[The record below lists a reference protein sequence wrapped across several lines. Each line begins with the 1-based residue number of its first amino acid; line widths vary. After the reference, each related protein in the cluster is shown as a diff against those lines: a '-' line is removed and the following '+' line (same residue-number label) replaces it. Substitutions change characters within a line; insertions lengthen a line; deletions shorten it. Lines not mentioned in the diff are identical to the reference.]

1 MALLVRFPDGHT
13 LRFRSSFHIGRERGC
28 DVEVADAHVSRRHA
42 EVSLVNGTWVI
53 RDLQSSNGLFVNG
66 RQVDT
71 APIGDSAEVTLGA
84 DGPTLRIESEA
95 FAQASSSAG
104 QSGEDESLD
113 SYAQRYFG
121 SSDADDEDASVGG
134 RTLMIRKA
142 FQKVQQQQ
150 RRRQRVIVAAIALI
164 AIGAGGTRS
173 TCIARS
179 PGKCSRRRRSFTG

>member
-84 DGPTLRIESEA
+84 DGPTRES
-95 FAQASSSAG
+95 S
-104 QSGEDESLD
+104 
-113 SYAQRYFG
+113 
-121 SSDADDEDASVGG
+121 
-134 RTLMIRKA
+134 
-142 FQKVQQQQ
+142 QK
-150 RRRQRVIVAAIALI
+150 RL
-164 AIGAGGTRS
+164 
-173 TCIARS
+173 
-179 PGKCSRRRRSFTG
+179 RRRRRLLVSPEKTSRLIHTRSATSDRPTRTTKMHRWAAGR